1 MIQFNIFNAN
11 RYFDLT
17 ISTCSHWFY
26 DVAVWILLLSLVE
39 QYNIHNILCFKLF
52 GLRNCSF
59 FDPTITSSTII
70 VGQSILLPGWP
81 INLEFSEIREKSGN
95 LILASKVREL
105 SGNVRKSW
113 PKSRKKNGK
122 NNLMTFPLITSVTK
136 VSNIQKSMFLPEIMF
151 CFLFLCLF
159 CAVHVT
165 LFLD

>member
-1 MIQFNIFNAN
+1 MIILWNLSLIQSRTKKVLIIVLNSITWFSSTFNAN

-26 DVAVWILLLSLVE
+26 DAAVWILLLLLVE

-52 GLRNCSF
+52 GLRNCSI

-70 VGQSILLPGWP
+70 VGQLILLPGWP

-95 LILASKVREL
+95 LILTSKVREL

-113 PKSRKKNGK
+113 PKSKKK
-122 NNLMTFPLITSVTK
+122 I
-136 VSNIQKSMFLPEIMF
+136 
-151 CFLFLCLF
+151 
-159 CAVHVT
+159 
-165 LFLD
+165 